1 MIGLLLLIV
10 FVVLVFVGIVSETK
24 NRLNAKKDYYIQLQQ
39 AKAQQAEREA
49 QQEAK
54 KENTLAH
61 YEQQRRDISE
71 MYDIIIS
78 ELEYITD
85 ERKKL
90 ILLNKRTTLDNKY
103 FLLQQKIDKLKKE
116 PPI

>member
-1 MIGLLLLIV
+1 MIIFILIV
-10 FVVLVFVGIVSETK
+10 FLFSCLFGIVSETK
-24 NRLNAKKDYYIQLQQ
+24 KRYTDRKNYFKQLQQ
-39 AKAQQAEREA
+39 AEAEQAEREA

-61 YEQQRRDISE
+61 YEQQQRDISE

-85 ERKKL
+85 EQKKL
-90 ILLNKRTTLDNKY
+90 VFLNKRATLDHKY
-103 FLLQQKIDKLKKE
+103 FLLKQKIDKLKKE
-116 PPI
+116 PPF